1 LTEITNVK
9 PDETKELIKAQGL
22 NAFLDY
28 ASIGIILV
36 DTDLNIILVNRF
48 ACDLFQYQ
56 EVELIGQ
63 KIDKLIPFRFHHRHE
78 DHHNKFIENPKSR
91 PMGLGLDLFAKKKN
105 GVEFPVEVSLG
116 TYKIDDDLYII
127 SFINDIT
134 LRKNNEN
141 SIRLLNAELEQKVKE
156 RTEALE
162 DAVVQLQQQVQET
175 AEAEAELEKSLAKE
189 KELGELKSRF
199 VTMASH
205 EFRTP
210 LSTINS
216 SAYLLQK
223 YTLTDD
229 QPKRDKHLE
238 RIISAVDAM
247 TNILDDFLSV
257 GKIEEGKVLPKII
270 LADIR
275 ELIDSIVNQI
285 NPILK
290 KGQKIEYLQL
300 GKSMIEFDPSLMRHI
315 IVNLI
320 SNAIKFSPEYKSIHI
335 TVDTL
340 EKPWSLKIK
349 DEGIGISHQDQQ
361 SLFERFFR
369 GSNVLNIQGT
379 GLGLHIVAKYTQLMD
394 GSIQCTSELNR
405 GTEFILIFP

>member
-1 LTEITNVK
+1 MKLDKTIER
-9 PDETKELIKAQGL
+9 IKTQGL
-22 NAFLDY
+22 NTFLDY

-36 DTDLNIILVNRF
+36 DTNLEIILVNRF

-56 EVELIGQ
+56 ESELVGQ
-63 KIDKLIPFRFHHRHE
+63 KIETLIPFRFHQRH
-78 DHHNKFIENPKSR
+78 DVHHHKFMESPKSR
-91 PMGLGLDLFAKKKN
+91 PMGLGLDLFAKKK
-105 GVEFPVEVSLG
+105 GGQEFPVEVSLG
-116 TYKIDDDLYII
+116 TYKIDDNQYII

-134 LRKNNEN
+134 LRKQNEN
-141 SIRLLNAELEQKVKE
+141 SIRELNTELEQKVKD

-162 DAVVQLQQQVQET
+162 EVVTKLKLQAQET

-223 YTLTDD
+223 YTSSED
-229 QPKRDKHLE
+229 QIKRDKHLE

-247 TNILDDFLSV
+247 TGILDDFLSV
-257 GKIEEGKVLPKII
+257 GKIEEGKVKAKINPG
-270 LADIR
+270 DIK
-275 ELIDSIVNQI
+275 ELIESIINQI

-290 KGQKIEYLQL
+290 KGQNIEYVHQ
-300 GKSMIEFDPSLMRHI
+300 GKSMVDFDPALMRHI
-315 IVNLI
+315 VVNLI
-320 SNAIKFSPEYKSIHI
+320 SNAIKFSPENKPIHI
-335 TVDTL
+335 NSNAL
-340 EKPWSLKIK
+340 HSPWTLKIK
-349 DEGIGISHQDQQ
+349 DEGIGISQQDQQ
-361 SLFERFFR
+361 NLYERFYR

-379 GLGLHIVAKYTQLMD
+379 GLGLHIVARYTQLMD
-394 GSIQCTSELNR
+394 GQISCKSELNR
-405 GTEFILIFP
+405 GTEFLLKFP